1 MNDRKRKRLSFPDE
15 TNEYIET
22 YMEENKITY
31 PGDAI
36 ARICKEHEEMKG
48 QEWSLK
54 YITSAVTNNLHSV
67 LKQELTKIRLGANS
81 ADRNTQILIELFNG
95 LLFHEGVDN
104 IMPTTVEKMEGI
116 KTATQVVDTRISHM
130 RQKKIDHESTKN
142 NVT

>member
-1 MNDRKRKRLSFPDE
+1 MTERARMRLSFPDE
-15 TNEYIET
+15 TYEYIQT

-36 ARICKEHEEMKG
+36 ARICKEHEEMKE

-95 LLFHEGVDN
+95 LLFHEGLDN
-104 IMPTTVEKMEGI
+104 IMPTTVEEMEGI
-116 KTATQVVDTRISHM
+116 KTARQVVDTRISHM